1 MSSAAP
7 PCTLIIGGGHAG
19 SEAAMALRQQGYE
32 GRIVLISE
40 ESGLPYQRPPL
51 SKGFLAGT
59 VTAQALPIRP
69 DAAYEKAA
77 VERLSDVRA
86 LAIDVTAKTV
96 SLDNGNHLG
105 YDHLILATGS
115 RSRRLGIND
124 LEEPLADNLH
134 YLRTLAD
141 AERLRDQLAPD
152 QRLVVVGG
160 GYIGLEVAAAARQAG
175 LHVTVLE
182 AQSRILARVTAHEVS
197 TFYQAAHRE
206 AGIELLVDIQLKQ
219 IILDPTSKRVIAVL
233 SNDGTRHEADLVL
246 VGIGAEPNVE
256 LAVQAGLDVDNGIVV
271 DEFTRTSQADIYAIG
286 DCSRHPSAL
295 YNRPLRLESIP
306 NAVEQARTA
315 ASAIVGKLT
324 PYHSL
329 PWFWSDQY
337 DLKLQ
342 IAGLSQGYDQVIV
355 RGKSAQRSFIAFYFQ
370 AGKLIAADCINRQQE
385 FAMAKKLVLSGYQGL
400 PQQLADPE
408 LTLKDIALQFGI

>member
-59 VTAQALPIRP
+59 VTAQAIPIRP

-152 QRLVVVGG
+152 QRL
-160 GYIGLEVAAAARQAG
+160 
-175 LHVTVLE
+175 
-182 AQSRILARVTAHEVS
+182 
-197 TFYQAAHRE
+197 
-206 AGIELLVDIQLKQ
+206 D
-219 IILDPTSKRVIAVL
+219 
-233 SNDGTRHEADLVL
+233 
-246 VGIGAEPNVE
+246 
-256 LAVQAGLDVDNGIVV
+256 
-271 DEFTRTSQADIYAIG
+271 
-286 DCSRHPSAL
+286 SA
-295 YNRPLRLESIP
+295 S
-306 NAVEQARTA
+306 
-315 ASAIVGKLT
+315 
-324 PYHSL
+324 
-329 PWFWSDQY
+329 
-337 DLKLQ
+337 
-342 IAGLSQGYDQVIV
+342 
-355 RGKSAQRSFIAFYFQ
+355 
-370 AGKLIAADCINRQQE
+370 
-385 FAMAKKLVLSGYQGL
+385 
-400 PQQLADPE
+400 
-408 LTLKDIALQFGI
+408 